1 MSIQLVLVFWVKA
14 IAWQK
19 ITMALIF
26 DESITSFSFINIPL
40 LRLILRF
47 SYRSFPVVRV
57 DRDRKGI
64 EKGAIA

>member
-1 MSIQLVLVFWVKA
+1 
-14 IAWQK
+14 
-19 ITMALIF
+19 MALIF
-26 DESITSFSFINIPL
+26 DESITSFSGINIPL

-57 DRDRKGI
+57 DRNRKGI